1 MNFKLKGEDVSKLFK
16 IIEFSTEQMVSDKA
30 EIVSEIEI
38 YFLINFLKI
47 SFYKTEKNITFV

>member
-1 MNFKLKGEDVSKLFK
+1 MNFKWKGEVVSKLFK

>member
-1 MNFKLKGEDVSKLFK
+1 MNFKWKGEVDSKLFK